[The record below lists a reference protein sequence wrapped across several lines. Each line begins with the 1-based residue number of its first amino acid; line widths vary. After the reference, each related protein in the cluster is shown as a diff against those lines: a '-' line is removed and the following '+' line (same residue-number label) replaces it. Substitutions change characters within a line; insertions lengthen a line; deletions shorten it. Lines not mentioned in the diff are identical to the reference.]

1 MFLFGFAAFAS
12 AEYGY
17 TVLQYSDATCTT
29 LLKTVPKSS
38 TDDLG
43 DQLNGEGYCDEED
56 ELGFQCVARNV
67 LKLSQD
73 GLFLLWRRRRR
84 PRPSSSTS
92 ATRFKTSQVGQRPS
106 S

>member
-29 LLKTVPKSS
+29 LLKTVSKSS

-43 DQLNGEGYCDEED
+43 DQLNGEGY
-56 ELGFQCVARNV
+56 
-67 LKLSQD
+67 
-73 GLFLLWRRRRR
+73 
-84 PRPSSSTS
+84 
-92 ATRFKTSQVGQRPS
+92 
-106 S
+106 